1 MSEILFSTGQIV
13 GTPGALEAMEN
24 AQVDPVELLERH
36 LYGDWGD
43 LCPEDS
49 ELNDSAVQSGGRIM
63 SSYMLPIDVKIWIIT
78 EWDRSAT
85 TLLLPSEY

>member
-63 SSYMLPIDVKIWIIT
+63 SSYMLPTDVKIWIIT